1 MKLFRG
7 RLGFP
12 RWSFTDG
19 LTKPRRVAER
29 DPNELDEG
37 SEETTQLPRFALTHT
52 AVRGARSA
60 LTPSDRRLAA
70 EHGGPQRSLP
80 EGSLAT
86 GGIIQPVPSRTR
98 ADAPAAGHQSGTA
111 RTAAPAEAVQGP
123 AQTEEATTP
132 TTDHAAVTSSPAEPV
147 PDTETTH
154 VIEAVSD
161 AETTHIIEAVTD
173 ADAPAQTADA
183 TDDDQAEP
191 EATADSALT
200 RPETGT
206 SAEEDEPAEA
216 QARSTLAEQTTDET
230 GPTSQAPAARKDEPG
245 DAPVILGRGAEDVP
259 EAPATVD
266 DAPEDAPAGEAPE
279 QSTAHQQAK
288 PRTSSTTHARPSKS
302 RKRGSATKHLEGLD
316 PEQVN
321 VIEQLREWMESHG
334 DWPVAPTDE
343 AVDLASTSHPDRTY
357 PQPEYGGLPKEPPA
371 VVRAKNGRGFGGTL
385 LNRRRRRKVKPR
397 PPLELD
403 RQRLDEVLTETRE
416 SVGEALIDLTVFEA
430 RTGLLLAS
438 DGGTVA
444 TTALWHRASHDLT
457 ETLRHADLPRLGG
470 YYLVRLTGGRIA
482 VVVNAH
488 PDLGACLTLDLEQ
501 VQLGEVLK
509 HTIPSVRR
517 AVASAAVGASR

>member
-29 DPNELDEG
+29 DPNELDEI

-132 TTDHAAVTSSPAEPV
+132 TTDAAPAEDHAAVTSSPAEPV

-161 AETTHIIEAVTD
+161 TETTHIIEAVTD
-173 ADAPAQTADA
+173 ADAPAQAADATA

-191 EATADSALT
+191 ETTADSALT

-206 SAEEDEPAEA
+206 SAETEDEPAEA

-245 DAPVILGRGAEDVP
+245 DAP
-259 EAPATVD
+259 
-266 DAPEDAPAGEAPE
+266 AGEPE
-279 QSTAHQQAK
+279 QSSAEASKPSARDGSEQATAHQQAK

-357 PQPEYGGLPKEPPA
+357 PQPEYGGLPKEPPG

-385 LNRRRRRKVKPR
+385 LNRRRRRKAKPR

-416 SVGEALIDLTVFEA
+416 SVGAALIELTVFEA